1 MKRMTDLWTRLEG
14 APLTAG
20 FELKRLLGDDGKR
33 VYYLTNRS
41 GPEGETTVIAA
52 MPGHSEQAEEQLR
65 RWKLASPLSHPNL
78 IRVFEAGWSEADGVP
93 LAYARM
99 ECPDDDLATLLR
111 ERCLTLVEADEVL
124 RAAVVALSYLHE
136 QYLVHGAVEPGNILA
151 VGETIKLS
159 IHDVSSPQGDKT
171 LRQDIRDLG
180 FTLYQLLTQHDDK
193 QLSELHSVAEPFASI
208 IDGAVRKGWS
218 LARIAAVLEQPE
230 LRQEEAPPET
240 PEDANVPLL
249 RREEFR
255 RWGLIVFLAGV
266 ALLLVILV
274 SRHSS
279 GPPKA
284 VQAPPPAVTA
294 QAAPVVEARTWRV
307 VANTY
312 GHRRDAE
319 RRARAIERRWPQFHA
334 QVFPPS
340 GNART
345 YMVMLGDHLTK
356 DEALR
361 LEKDARAAGI
371 GRSVT
376 AREATP

>member
-1 MKRMTDLWTRLEG
+1 MTDLWTRLEG

-41 GPEGETTVIAA
+41 GPEGETAVIAA
-52 MPGHSEQAEEQLR
+52 VPQHSEQAEEQLR

-99 ECPDDDLATLLR
+99 ECPDDDLATLLS

-136 QYLVHGAVEPGNILA
+136 QYLAHGAVEPGNILA

-159 IHDVSSPQGDKT
+159 IHDVSSPHGDKT
-171 LRQDIRDLG
+171 LQQDIRNLG
-180 FTLYQLLTQHDDK
+180 FTLYQLLTQHNDR

-208 IDGAVRKGWS
+208 IDGAMRKGWS

-230 LRQEEAPPET
+230 LREEEPAPESMG
-240 PEDANVPLL
+240 DAGVPLL
-249 RREEFR
+249 QREEFR
-255 RWGLIVFLAGV
+255 RWGMVGLPAGV
-266 ALLLVILV
+266 ALLLVILA

-279 GPPKA
+279 APSKTAQP
-284 VQAPPPAVTA
+284 APPVAA
-294 QAAPVVEARTWRV
+294 QAAPVVEARTWNV

-312 GHRRDAE
+312 GHRKDAE

-334 QVFPPS
+334 RVFPPS

-345 YMVMLGDHLTK
+345 YMVVLGDHLTK
-356 DEALR
+356 QEALR

-371 GRSVT
+371 GGSVT
-376 AREATP
+376 AREPAP